1 MRLAHTPPVSL
12 RIPGSGSSA
21 CVCVCYNHPPE
32 LTSVFLS
39 RKTTSSWS
47 LVSTPFVRLQLPC
60 LCSRVFSSITGVFSF
75 LSFGLRAPLLA
86 VRSPPIDIDLHH
98 LCLFAP
104 LLFFFLLVAL
114 FFFLFFFYLSI
125 FVFVGFFFFFSFN
138 PFSFLSFSRIFFYFV
153 TTANQT
159 ANTSVSPCV
168 GV

>member
-1 MRLAHTPPVSL
+1 MRLAHTPAVSL
-12 RIPGSGSSA
+12 RIPSSGSSA

-114 FFFLFFFYLSI
+114 FFFLSFFYLSI
-125 FVFVGFFFFFSFN
+125 FVFVGFFFFFLLTLFLFC
-138 PFSFLSFSRIFFYFV
+138 PFREFSFIS
-153 TTANQT
+153 
-159 ANTSVSPCV
+159 
-168 GV
+168 

>member
-21 CVCVCYNHPPE
+21 CVCVCYNHPAE
-32 LTSVFLS
+32 LTSVFLW

-114 FFFLFFFYLSI
+114 FFFFLSFIYLFLFLLGS
-125 FVFVGFFFFFSFN
+125 FFFFLLTLFLFCPFREFSFI
-138 PFSFLSFSRIFFYFV
+138 S
-153 TTANQT
+153 
-159 ANTSVSPCV
+159 
-168 GV
+168 

>member
-114 FFFLFFFYLSI
+114 FFFSFFLLFIYFCFCWVL
-125 FVFVGFFFFFSFN
+125 FFFSFN

-159 ANTSVSPCV
+159 ANTSVSVCV